1 MMGAFE
7 TLTAAREATPQAR
20 SAARRKAILSCSIGN
35 FLELF
40 DFVVFGF
47 FAATIGRNFFPSTDP
62 TISLLSSF
70 ATYGVGFV
78 MRPSILRNAEKLWRK
93 SEELVGESFPAP

>member
-1 MMGAFE
+1 M
-7 TLTAAREATPQAR
+7 TASIAADPAALRVRT
-20 SAARRKAILSCSIGN
+20 SARRKAIWSCSIGN

-47 FAATIGRNFFPSTDP
+47 FAATIGRNFFPSIDP

-70 ATYGVGFV
+70 AT
-78 MRPSILRNAEKLWRK
+78 
-93 SEELVGESFPAP
+93 